1 MDLLGRLA
9 HQAPENLMSYP
20 QAPQI
25 RTSTQPPSESGRPT
39 GQPAD
44 RPTIVRWFL
53 LGLMVGLSMVTYL
66 DRINISIAARYIT
79 TTYGLTDVQMGKIFS
94 AFIFAYGLFQLPGG
108 WLGDR
113 FGPRKI
119 LTAAIIWWS
128 AFTALTACAA
138 DLIPPKIIPAVYS
151 LIAVRFLMGAGEAAA
166 WPNFNRTIA
175 SWMNIKDRG
184 FASSLPLAGGGLG
197 GALTPPF
204 IGWIMLK
211 YGWRESF
218 YAAALLGVAAAIIWF
233 CIARDTPEKHPWVNA
248 AELRAIHGTAAENSM
263 PQQQGETNAK
273 LDSHA
278 IVENTEGNYV
288 GISTASE
295 NQRSNA
301 RANSPAQH
309 TPWRAIF
316 TNPNVWLLFCSA
328 ATCGYLVYIYM
339 SWFYVYLVE
348 ARGLPKMRGTYFAAG
363 PYIAMAVMTPLGGLL
378 GDYLTRRFGKTAGRR
393 TVSMLGMFGAGLA
406 LFTGVI
412 ASNINIAIFGLSIGG
427 GAIYFALSSHWATTI
442 DISKKHAGT
451 VSGVMNWGG
460 NVGGISSPILTPIL
474 AHKLGWNPALAIGGA
489 LIIVGGLLW
498 FFVDPNR
505 GLATESETAPAN

>member
-1 MDLLGRLA
+1 
-9 HQAPENLMSYP
+9 
-20 QAPQI
+20 
-25 RTSTQPPSESGRPT
+25 
-39 GQPAD
+39 
-44 RPTIVRWFL
+44 
-53 LGLMVGLSMVTYL
+53 MVGLSMVTYL

-79 TTYGLTDVQMGKIFS
+79 TAYGLTDVQMGQIFS

-119 LTAAIIWWS
+119 LTAAILWWS
-128 AFTALTACAA
+128 AFTALTACAVE
-138 DLIPPKIIPAVYS
+138 LVPPKIIPAVYS

-218 YAAALLGVAAAIIWF
+218 YAAAILGVVAAILWF

-248 AELRAIHGTAAENSM
+248 AELRAIHAVPIGAAVSEKAR
-263 PQQQGETNAK
+263 GETNAK
-273 LDSHA
+273 DIARAS
-278 IVENTEGNYV
+278 VENTEGNYLS
-288 GISTASE
+288 ISTDAAGEPESTQP
-295 NQRSNA
+295 NP
-301 RANSPAQH
+301 PAQR

-316 TNPNVWLLFCSA
+316 TNRNVWLLFCSA

-378 GDYLTRRFGKTAGRR
+378 GDYLTRRFGKTTGRR
-393 TVSMLGMFGAGLA
+393 IVSMLGMFGAGLA
-406 LFTGVI
+406 LFTGVL
-412 ASNINIAIFGLSIGG
+412 ASNIHIAIIGLSIGG

-474 AHKLGWNPALAIGGA
+474 AHKFGWNPALAVGGA
-489 LIIVGGLLW
+489 IIIIGGLLW
-498 FFVDPNR
+498 FFVDPSR
-505 GLATESETAPAN
+505 GLATASERAPAN

>member
-1 MDLLGRLA
+1 
-9 HQAPENLMSYP
+9 MSSNP
-20 QAPQI
+20 APQSHS
-25 RTSTQPPSESGRPT
+25 STQRPSETDR
-39 GQPAD
+39 PAD
-44 RPTIVRWFL
+44 QPTIIRWFL

-138 DLIPPKIIPAVYS
+138 DIIPPKIIPAVYS

-218 YAAALLGVAAAIIWF
+218 YAAAILGIVAAIIWF

-248 AELRAIHGTAAENSM
+248 AELRAIHGPAAVNST

-278 IVENTEGNYV
+278 IVENTEGHYV
-288 GISTASE
+288 GISTTSAS
-295 NQRSNA
+295 QR
-301 RANSPAQH
+301 

-316 TNPNVWLLFCSA
+316 TNRNTRLLFCSA

-363 PYIAMAVMTPLGGLL
+363 PYIAMAIMTPLGGLL
-378 GDYLTRRFGKTAGRR
+378 GDYLTRRFGKTTGRR

-406 LFTGVI
+406 LFTGVL
-412 ASNINIAIFGLSIGG
+412 ASDINIAIFGLSIGG

-474 AHKLGWNPALAIGGA
+474 AHKLGWNPALAVGGVI
-489 LIIVGGLLW
+489 IIVGGLLW
-498 FFVDPNR
+498 FFIQPER
-505 GLATESETAPAN
+505 GLTGERSLAPDG